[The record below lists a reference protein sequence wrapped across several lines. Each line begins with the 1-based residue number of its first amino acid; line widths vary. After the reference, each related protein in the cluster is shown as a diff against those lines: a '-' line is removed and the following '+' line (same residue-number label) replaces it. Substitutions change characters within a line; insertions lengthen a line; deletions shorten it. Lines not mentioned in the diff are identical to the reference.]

1 MKFSFWTGDNSK
13 IKGSGVGILIAAH
26 LQRFIS
32 KVHIA
37 IDNYVIHVTFLFRGC
52 NLHVIRL
59 YYPPNDKDIQQKIHH
74 NLKQDILNRIVILE
88 DFNSITDRYLD
99 TSGN

>member
-1 MKFSFWTGDNSK
+1 MTFCNELDMDIIVLTETNVHSRNGKFIDTKSNGYYSFWTGDNSK

-52 NLHVIRL
+52 NLHVIGL
-59 YYPPNDKDIQQKIHH
+59 YYPPNDKDI
-74 NLKQDILNRIVILE
+74 
-88 DFNSITDRYLD
+88 
-99 TSGN
+99 